1 MPLRINSIDITIKI
15 KPIILCIILNP
26 NFPNLLDKILDSCKI
41 MKVVI
46 KTINKA
52 KNNDIFLLLVVDSD
66 DKIIMEA
73 IEPGPAINGIARG
86 VYAIS
91 FFSSASFSSLGVVLV
106 LDLFDSIIS
115 KLILSNSIP
124 PAILNP

>member
-1 MPLRINSIDITIKI
+1 M
-15 KPIILCIILNP
+15 
-26 NFPNLLDKILDSCKI
+26 
-41 MKVVI
+41 
-46 KTINKA
+46 
-52 KNNDIFLLLVVDSD
+52 LLLFVDSD
-66 DKIIMEA
+66 DKIIIEA
-73 IEPGPAINGIARG
+73 IEPGPAINGIPSG

-91 FFSSASFSSLGVVLV
+91 LFSYASFSSFGVVFV